1 MKRFLKI
8 IAGLFGLL
16 LLLLLAAAAL
26 TQTQRFRD
34 WLRNEIVAAA
44 REKINGRLALG
55 KIEGNLISQFKI
67 SDLAITRDGETVVH
81 VPRLEFGFS
90 ARELWERR
98 VLINLLLIDS
108 PAVHLRQ
115 NPDSSWNVQNLFVTD
130 TTAIWPI
137 VLPKIRIRNGQV
149 TITPLDTASF
159 FYRRAVQNLNAE
171 LLVEYTTP
179 RTVLDLRRL
188 AFALTNFPLP
198 VSEINA
204 HVVQTADAVQVDKL
218 QITLGGSTITGDLR
232 VRNFKEPSYRV
243 QLVAT
248 PLQLDDWHTILP
260 QLSTT
265 GPLAA
270 NLQCTGNLD
279 SVLVDLELKHE
290 AGEGRLIAFARR
302 DSGRV
307 GYTLDADIRRTDLA
321 RLLPERGPHS
331 HLNLSLRAQGD
342 RLSLDSLQATLR
354 LTADSSRLG
363 NHAISNFV
371 LEGAARNNDLQV
383 DLQLQTPAGE
393 IAGTGRV
400 RDLSGTQDFDM
411 NLKVNRLNLAAFVYD
426 TTLVSNLNFAAAL
439 RGRHLNLNTLEA
451 AGTFDLQPSRI
462 WEINLASARGVFR
475 SDAGEMALDTLR
487 LQSDLGHFSVD
498 GAFNQKQIHLLHFI
512 AEIGKLDLARRLLA
526 ADTLSAR
533 GVIGGTVQGVF
544 DSLSVNGGFQLSEVQ
559 YNATHAKNLAGEF
572 GYRRAGLSGQA
583 TLNTTA
589 RSLLLADMALDSVK
603 LATRYQETFAEV
615 AAEIWLDPQNNGVIS
630 GRYVFGDTA
639 RFEVSQAEFAVFDQT
654 WEKETIADSMWIE
667 VGPEEYFF
675 HNLAMRSGPE
685 HFFLDGKLSFI
696 GTEDLRLSLSNLQ
709 LARYAKLFGLE
720 EGLHGLMDI
729 EARLNGTASAP
740 RMDGH
745 FLINN
750 GKLSEFAYQ
759 SWAGGFNFE
768 DEKLSWSFRLQQ
780 NPTDSLT
787 GGGYLPLHFA
797 LDGSP
802 VRLYKDRPMRIQ
814 ADAQKLDISFLQAFT
829 QRVKNIRGTL
839 ACDVELEGTLSSM
852 RPGGPIRIFDAAFAL
867 PEYGTAYNDLR
878 FVMSLAPNA
887 IDMSS
892 FKVESDKGMLE
903 GKVRIA
909 LDEQGKVST
918 LNGSVFAQNFPISR
932 TRDLELRIDSDTTQ
946 ITGDATGL
954 RYAGAVTVKRAIY
967 SLSSMQTGKILKIDE
982 TELQRMLNTN
992 AEEKDSTFA
1001 RLLQHVS
1008 GELKIRMPRNTWIRG
1023 PEVNLELNG
1032 ELDLVQE
1039 GETYLLFGAIDIA
1052 RGTYELYGKKFT
1064 VRSGKLI
1071 FQGDINTAIQMDLL
1085 ASYVFRQG
1093 KEKHEMFVNLTGSIS
1108 NPQVAFSLD
1117 DKNATIEQKDAISY
1131 ILFNAPAQGG
1141 AINLAGSASGVVSG
1155 LVSQQLSKTIGEG
1168 LNLDVIEFAAGE
1180 NLTPGSVL
1188 VGKYITNDLF
1198 ISVSQDFSSFNS
1210 AEALRV
1216 ALELEVLREFFLQ
1229 ATRGGKDD
1237 KDTGFDVI
1245 WKKEW
1250 Q

>member
-8 IAGLFGLL
+8 ILGLFGLL
-16 LLLLLAAAAL
+16 VLLLLAAAAL

-34 WLRNEIVAAA
+34 WLRDEIVAAA

-67 SDLAITRDGETVVH
+67 TNLTITRDGETVVR

-90 ARELWERR
+90 PRELWDRR

-108 PAVHLRQ
+108 PAIHLRQ
-115 NPDSSWNVQNLFVTD
+115 NPDSSWNVQNLIVTD

-137 VLPKIRIRNGQV
+137 VLPKIRIRNAEV
-149 TITPLDTASF
+149 TISPFDTASF

-179 RTVLDLRRL
+179 QTVLDLRRL
-188 AFALTNFPLP
+188 AFNVTNFPLA
-198 VSEINA
+198 VSESNA
-204 HVVQTADAVQVDKL
+204 HVVQTADAVQIDKL
-218 QITLGGSTITGDLR
+218 QITVGGSTVTGNLR
-232 VRNFKEPSYRV
+232 VRDFKQPSYRV
-243 QLVAT
+243 QLAAT
-248 PLQLDDWHTILP
+248 PLQLDDWHALVP
-260 QLSTT
+260 QLSTQ
-265 GPLAA
+265 GPLEAS
-270 NLQCTGNLD
+270 LLCTGNWD

-290 AGEGRLIAFARR
+290 AGEGRLLAFARR

-307 GYTLDADIRRTDLA
+307 GYTLDADIRRADLA

-342 RLSLDSLQATLR
+342 RLSLDSLQAMLH
-354 LTADSSRLG
+354 LTADSSQLG

-393 IAGTGRV
+393 IAGAGRV
-400 RDLSGTQDFDM
+400 RDLSGAQDFDM
-411 NLKVNRLNLAAFVYD
+411 NLNVKRLNLAAFVYD
-426 TTLVSNLNFAAAL
+426 TTLISNLNFTAAL
-439 RGRHLNLNTLEA
+439 KGRHLNLNTLEA
-451 AGTFDLQPSRI
+451 AGTFDLRPSRI

-475 SDAGEMALDTLR
+475 SHAGEMVLDTLR
-487 LQSDLGHFSVD
+487 LQSDLGNFSVD

-526 ADTLSAR
+526 ADTLHAR

-544 DSLSVNGGFQLSEVQ
+544 DSLSVNGGFQLSGVQ
-559 YNATHAKNLAGEF
+559 YNATSAKNLAGEF
-572 GYRRAGLSGQA
+572 GYRRAGLSGEA
-583 TLNTTA
+583 TLNATA

-603 LATRYQETFAEV
+603 LATRYPETFAEV
-615 AAEIWLDPQNNGVIS
+615 AAEIWLDPQNSGVIS
-630 GRYVFGDTA
+630 GRYLFGDTA
-639 RFEVSQAEFAVFDQT
+639 RFEVNQAELAVFDQT
-654 WEKETIADSMWIE
+654 WETTADSMWIE
-667 VGPEEYFF
+667 LGPQEYFF
-675 HNLAMRSGPE
+675 HNIALRSGPE

-696 GTEDLRLSLSNLQ
+696 GAEDLRLSLSNLQ

-720 EGLHGLMDI
+720 EGLNGLMDI

-740 RMDGH
+740 RLDGH

-759 SWAGGFNFE
+759 SWAGAFNFE

-780 NPTDSLT
+780 NRTDSLT
-787 GGGYLPLHFA
+787 GAGYLPLHFA

-802 VRLYKDRPMRIQ
+802 VTLYKDRPMRMQ
-814 ADAQKLDISFLQAFT
+814 ADAQTLDISFLQAFT

-839 ACDVELEGTLSSM
+839 SCDVKLEGTLSNM
-852 RPGGPIRIFDAAFAL
+852 RPGGPIRVYNATFAL
-867 PEYGTAYNDLR
+867 PEYGTAYHDLF
-878 FVMSLAPNA
+878 FVVSLASNA
-887 IDMSS
+887 LDMSS
-892 FKVESDKGMLE
+892 FRVESDKGKLE
-903 GKVRIA
+903 GNVKIS
-909 LDEQGKVST
+909 LDHEGKVST
-918 LNGSVFAQNFPISR
+918 LEGSVFAQNFPLSK
-932 TRDLELRIDSDTTQ
+932 TRDLELRIDSDSTR
-946 ITGDATGL
+946 ITGDANGL

-967 SLSSMQTGKILKIDE
+967 SLSSMQTGKILEIDE
-982 TELQRMLNTN
+982 AELQQILNTN

-1071 FQGDINTAIQMDLL
+1071 FQGDLDTAIQIDLL

-1093 KEKHEMFVNLTGSIS
+1093 KEKHEMFVNITGSLS
-1108 NPQVAFSLD
+1108 NPQVVFSLD
-1117 DKNATIEQKDAISY
+1117 SENATIEQKDAISY
-1131 ILFNAPAQGG
+1131 ILFNAPAQGSG
-1141 AINLAGSASGVVSG
+1141 ISLAGSASGVVSG
-1155 LVSQQLSKTIGEG
+1155 LVSQQLSKTLGEG
-1168 LNLDVIEFAAGE
+1168 LNLDVIEFGAGE

-1229 ATRGGKDD
+1229 ATRGGKDE